1 MSPSSRL
8 RIHVGVPDEE
18 PIQADV
24 TLNSTSIERVGD
36 RVVVRFSSLLQCEVE
51 LCLSEVDA
59 RDLIQKCHAS
69 PKRQKSARNS

>member
-8 RIHVGVPDEE
+8 RIDVGVPDEE

-24 TLNSTSIERVGD
+24 TLNSIFIERAGD

-51 LCLSEVDA
+51 LCLSEADA
-59 RDLIQKCHAS
+59 RDLIQQLSCFTQT
-69 PKRQKSARNS
+69 P

>member
-1 MSPSSRL
+1 MSPHSRL

-24 TLNSTSIERVGD
+24 TLNSICVERVGD
-36 RVVVRFSSLLQCEVE
+36 MIVMRFSSLLQCEVE

-59 RDLIQKCHAS
+59 QDFIQKMLCFTQT
-69 PKRQKSARNS
+69 P

>member
-24 TLNSTSIERVGD
+24 TLNSISIERVGD

-51 LCLSEVDA
+51 LCLSEADA
-59 RDLIQKCHAS
+59 RDLIQQLSCFTQTH
-69 PKRQKSARNS
+69 

>member
-8 RIHVGVPDEE
+8 RVDVGVPDEE

-24 TLNSTSIERVGD
+24 TLNSTSIDRVGD

-51 LCLSEVDA
+51 LCLSEADA
-59 RDLIQKCHAS
+59 RDLIQQLSCFTQT
-69 PKRQKSARNS
+69 P

>member
-24 TLNSTSIERVGD
+24 TLNSIFIERAGD
-36 RVVVRFSSLLQCEVE
+36 MIVMRFSSLLQCEVE
-51 LCLSEVDA
+51 LCLSETDA
-59 RDLIQKCHAS
+59 RDLIQQLSCFTQT
-69 PKRQKSARNS
+69 P

>member
-24 TLNSTSIERVGD
+24 TLNSTSIERAGD

-51 LCLSEVDA
+51 LCLSEADA
-59 RDLIQKCHAS
+59 RDLIQQLSCFTQT
-69 PKRQKSARNS
+69 P